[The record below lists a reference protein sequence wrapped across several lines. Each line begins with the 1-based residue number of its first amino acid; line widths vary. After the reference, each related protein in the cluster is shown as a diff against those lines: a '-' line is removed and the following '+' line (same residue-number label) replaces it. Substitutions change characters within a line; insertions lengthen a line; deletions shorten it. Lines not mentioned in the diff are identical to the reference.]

1 MCQRDREVWADV
13 GGHLMSDRLIKTISV
28 PRGSKADMFFQDA
41 KRAGKNLSA
50 LVCGIIE
57 RHHSLYDDN
66 VQMELELNELRYKYG
81 RVCNAARDALS
92 RGGEKWELYF
102 PPDEA
107 GSYADRDKGEN
118 YGLAS
123 RIHFRRVDSDQ

>member
-1 MCQRDREVWADV
+1 
-13 GGHLMSDRLIKTISV
+13 MSDRLVKAISV
-28 PRGSKADMFFQDA
+28 PRGSKTDMFFQDA
-41 KRAGKNLSA
+41 KKAKKNISA

-57 RHHSLYDDN
+57 RHHQLYDDN

-102 PPDEA
+102 PSDEA
-107 GSYADRDKGEN
+107 VELQKYDKGGN

-123 RIHFRRVDSDQ
+123 RIHFRMVEPESDTTPNPL